1 MSRQAFCARW
11 STRPSPGLRRGE
23 KSRESFLYLGGPLT
37 FLLELRRSFDEVL
50 NTAGL
55 CPENSLYFVAYGCA
69 LANVGQIV
77 SPAVVR
83 ERLALRAKTSTYRHQ
98 PPLFA
103 SKSDYEAFSARHQ
116 KNSKGIETLTK
127 PNGPMYLGI
136 DAGSTTVK
144 AVLCDQSGNLFYPTY
159 QPNRGDPVRIIRAYL
174 LDLYH
179 AYPDIQIAGSAVT
192 GYGEKLMQTALSVDH
207 GIVETL
213 AHYTAAKNSART
225 STLSSTS
232 AGRTSSVSRSKTGS
246 LTACT

>member
-1 MSRQAFCARW
+1 M
-11 STRPSPGLRRGE
+11 
-23 KSRESFLYLGGPLT
+23 
-37 FLLELRRSFDEVL
+37 
-50 NTAGL
+50 
-55 CPENSLYFVAYGCA
+55 YFVAYGCA

-116 KNSKGIETLTK
+116 KNSEGIETLTK

-179 AYPDIQIAGSAVT
+179 AYPDIQIVGSAVT

-213 AHYTAAKNSART
+213 AHYTAAKKFRPGRR
-225 STLSSTS
+225 LYHRHRR
-232 AGRTSSVSRSKTGS
+232 AGHQVFPDQKR
-246 LTACT
+246 AH